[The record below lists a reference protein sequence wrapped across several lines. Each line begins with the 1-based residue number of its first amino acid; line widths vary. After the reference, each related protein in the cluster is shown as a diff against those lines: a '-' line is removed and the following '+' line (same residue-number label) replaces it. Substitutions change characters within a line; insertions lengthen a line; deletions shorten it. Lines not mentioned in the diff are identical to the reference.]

1 MGVFLDVL
9 RVLLHSKLR
18 KCEDGQKSFDI
29 FSHATYNPYDETHA
43 EIILAAALCRCS
55 SK

>member
-1 MGVFLDVL
+1 MLEVL
-9 RVLLHSKLR
+9 KVLLHSKLR
-18 KCEDGQKSFDI
+18 KSEDGQKSFDT
-29 FSHATYNPYDETHA
+29 FSHAAYTPYDETHA